1 MIASPVTTNLCTESG
16 AYCVRPLTG
25 NLCIDSPGYCD
36 WLYKTG
42 YPSPIRQGALY
53 VYTQATTTNISP
65 LYQLDFFDWT
75 VLIIYFGILAIL
87 AIYGIYRVKQ
97 VIDFWRYSRFPPQPR
112 GEFAEAELPRLT
124 VQLPLFNEMYVV
136 ERLVQSIT
144 EIDYPRHLLEIQVL
158 DDSTDETVKIA
169 RATVAKYA
177 AQGFDIHYIH
187 RDDRTGFK
195 AGALEH
201 GLKTAKGNLI
211 AIFDADFVPNPDF
224 LRKLIHHFTD
234 PIVGCAQMRWSHIN
248 GSYNLL
254 TRLQTIMLD
263 GHFVVE
269 QTTRNRSGN
278 FFNFNGTAGIW
289 RREAIEMSGGWQHD
303 TLTEDTD
310 LSFRA
315 QLMGWRFVYLLDE
328 HAPAEIPVEIN
339 AFKAQQRRWAKGVL
353 QVWFKLYKRIWA
365 APLPLR
371 VKVEIFFRLTGN
383 ISYPLMIVTSFMQ
396 FPLLLVRY
404 NQGLHQLM
412 MLDLPLLFFST
423 VSVVFFYGTTIYY
436 LDKKRGS
443 RLLHLPLVMGLGI
456 GLAFSN
462 ARAVLEAL
470 AGVKSDFIRTP
481 KYRVE
486 KTSDE
491 SWKAKKYKRKH
502 GWLPLLE
509 LSFALYF
516 VLAIGYAVRM
526 HMWGPIAFL
535 LLFCF
540 GYGYMGTMSLLQNA
554 RPQRRMSRLTP
565 TKLNAFIGG
574 SHSRLGPEVCAID
587 KKSGSRP

>member
-1 MIASPVTTNLCTESG
+1 VLALIAATIDPVKCVENGWFCPPPMTGDLC
-16 AYCVRPLTG
+16 L
-25 NLCIDSPGYCD
+25 DFPGYCD
-36 WLYKTG
+36 PLYKTG
-42 YPSPIRQGALY
+42 LSD
-53 VYTQATTTNISP
+53 TMHKATVFNISP
-65 LYQLDFFDWT
+65 LYQFDAFDWT
-75 VLIIYFGILAIL
+75 VLIIYFGILTVL
-87 AIYGIYRVKQ
+87 AIYGVYRVKQ
-97 VIDFWRYSRFPPQPR
+97 VIEFWRYSRFPPKAL
-112 GEFAEAELPRLT
+112 GAFADADLPHIT

-136 ERLVQSIT
+136 ERLVKAVS
-144 EIDYPRHLLEIQVL
+144 EIDYPRDRLEIQVL

-169 RATVAKYA
+169 RATVENYA
-177 AQGFDIHYIH
+177 AKGFDIHYLH

-195 AGALEH
+195 AGALEQ
-201 GLKTAKGNLI
+201 GMKTAKGELI
-211 AIFDADFVPNPDF
+211 AIFDADFVPQSDF
-224 LRKLIHHFTD
+224 LRKLVHYFTD
-234 PIVGCAQMRWSHIN
+234 ATVGCAQMRWAHIN

-263 GHFVVE
+263 GHFVIE
-269 QTTRNRSGN
+269 QTTRNRTGN

-328 HAPAEIPVEIN
+328 EAPAEIPVEVN

-353 QVWFKLYKRIWA
+353 QVWFKLYRRIWYA
-365 APLPLR
+365 DLPLR
-371 VKVEIFFRLTGN
+371 VKLEMFFRLTGN
-383 ISYPLMIVTSFMQ
+383 ISYPLMIVASFMQ

-412 MLDLPLLFFST
+412 MLDVPLLFFST
-423 VSVVFFYGTTIYY
+423 VSVVLFYGSAVWY
-436 LDKKRGS
+436 LDKQRTS
-443 RLLHLPLVMGLGI
+443 RLLHLPLVMSLGI

-470 AGVKSDFIRTP
+470 AGVKSEFVRTP

-486 KTSDE
+486 NTDDE
-491 SWKAKKYKRKH
+491 SWKRKKYKRKH

-509 LSFALYF
+509 LSFAIYF
-516 VLAIGYAVRM
+516 VLAIAYAIRM
-526 HMWGPIAFL
+526 HMWGPIFFL

-540 GYGYMGTMSLLQNA
+540 GYGYMGIMSLLQTAGAKGLSAMWRRNNAVA
-554 RPQRRMSRLTP
+554 RP
-565 TKLNAFIGG
+565 
-574 SHSRLGPEVCAID
+574 
-587 KKSGSRP
+587 

>member
-1 MIASPVTTNLCTESG
+1 MLLLLATIASPVTNSLCTESG

-25 NLCIDSPGYCD
+25 NLCTDSPGFCD
-36 WLYKTG
+36 IIDKT
-42 YPSPIRQGALY
+42 A
-53 VYTQATTTNISP
+53 ANISP
-65 LYQLDFFDWT
+65 LYQLDAFDWT
-75 VLIIYFGILAIL
+75 VLVLYFGILTVL
-87 AIYGIYRVKQ
+87 AIYGVYRVK
-97 VIDFWRYSRFPPQPR
+97 
-112 GEFAEAELPRLT
+112 
-124 VQLPLFNEMYVV
+124 
-136 ERLVQSIT
+136 
-144 EIDYPRHLLEIQVL
+144 QVL
-158 DDSTDETVKIA
+158 DDSTDETVSIA
-169 RATVAKYA
+169 RATVASFA
-177 AQGFDIHYIH
+177 ARGFDIHYIH
-187 RDDRTGFK
+187 REDRRGFK
-195 AGALEH
+195 SGALEN
-201 GLKTAKGNLI
+201 GMKTAKGDLI
-211 AIFDADFVPNPDF
+211 AIFDADFVPKPDF

-289 RREAIEMSGGWQHD
+289 RREAIERIGGWQHD

-328 HAPAEIPVEIN
+328 DSPAEIPVEIN

-353 QVWFKLYKRIWA
+353 QVWFKLYRRIWG

-371 VKVEIFFRLTGN
+371 VKLEMFFRLTGN
-383 ISYPLMIVTSFMQ
+383 ISYPLMIVASFMQ

-412 MLDLPLLFFST
+412 ILDVPLLFFST
-423 VSVVFFYGTTIYY
+423 VSVVLFYGTAVWY
-436 LDKKRGS
+436 LDKKRS
-443 RLLHLPLVMGLGI
+443 MRMLHLPLVMGLGI

-470 AGVKSDFIRTP
+470 AGVKSDFVRTP

-486 KTSDE
+486 QTSDE
-491 SWKAKKYKRKH
+491 TWKRKKYKRKH

-509 LSFALYF
+509 LSFAVYF
-516 VLAIGYAVRM
+516 MLAIAYAVRM

-535 LLFCF
+535 LLFFF
-540 GYGYMGTMSLLQNA
+540 GYGYMGVMSLVQ
-554 RPQRRMSRLTP
+554 
-565 TKLNAFIGG
+565 
-574 SHSRLGPEVCAID
+574 AI
-587 KKSGSRP
+587 SGSRLVSFKRPTAVQ